1 MKKRSFELFCFLFAL
16 VLIPPSMAQTLYQ
29 EPTSGLG
36 FGASAAI
43 HGETLY
49 LSSAPVG
56 WPRGDEPA
64 TAIYM
69 YQKNTE
75 GTWEESGRLYASD
88 ATTGDNFGRS
98 IYVDDSL
105 LLVGAPGVGVVY
117 VFERDDKN
125 SWKETGKLAP
135 SSLDEGSEFGGANN
149 YAGYRSK
156 AIARAGERIAVAS
169 YSSTAQSGAIHIF
182 TKNGSTWVEETVL
195 HPSDPEGK
203 SEFGWSL
210 AASGNHIFAGA
221 WRSDEEQGFVHH
233 YTLDSDTEMWE
244 EREESIAPLTLA
256 SKSAF
261 GYAMVA
267 HENKLFVGSPGHNGL
282 GTIFIYELNPV
293 LSRWISSGQLSPSH
307 NQTYTWRG
315 FGGSIAVSNSGLI
328 EGGRRGG
335 PVHIF
340 DYDPSNQLWTAQHLL
355 SPHNEKNGMGYG
367 LGVAVGNN
375 VAVVG
380 SPRADFEEG
389 VATVYENTSG
399 TWEEKTILASKVQL
413 MTSVTGNKI
422 ECTEGLASL
431 FDCEKVDLLSFM
443 SIDDLAEARGV
454 KMTDLWGWTDPV
466 TEVEYVLQARTEGL
480 SFVDIRD
487 PYNPVYVGEILKT
500 DGSPGSAWRDVKVY
514 KDHAFIVADGA
525 AAHGMQVFDLTQL
538 RDVKPEAM
546 PVTFEPT
553 ALYTKLNSSHNIVI
567 NEETGFAYAIGN
579 RAGGETC
586 GGQLHMIN
594 IQDPKNPT
602 FAGCFFHKTPGGA
615 SSGGAH
621 DAQCVIYRGPDP
633 KYVNKE
639 ICFNSSSSSFIIADV
654 TDKENPELV
663 ARTTYPNLAYTH
675 QGWLSEDQKYFYMND
690 ELDEL
695 NGNVENTRTLI
706 WDLEELED
714 PVLVNE
720 YMLTTK
726 ASDHNLYVRGNFLYQ
741 SNYQAGLRILDIS
754 DPVNPVEVGHFDTTP
769 NAGDEAGFG
778 GSWSNY
784 PYFDSGVIAVSSR
797 GEGLFLVR
805 KQDVDI

>member
-1 MKKRSFELFCFLFAL
+1 MKRRPFAL
-16 VLIPPSMAQTLYQ
+16 LYGLLVFAFIPPAMAQTMYNDS
-29 EPTSGLG
+29 ESGLG
-36 FGASAAI
+36 FGASLAI
-43 HGETLY
+43 HGETIY
-49 LSSAPVG
+49 ISSAPVG
-56 WPRGDEPA
+56 WPRGAEPA
-64 TAIYM
+64 TAVYM
-69 YQKNTE
+69 YNRDNNGDWTE
-75 GTWEESGRLYASD
+75 TGRLNASD

-105 LLVGAPGVGVVY
+105 LIVGAPGIASVY
-117 VFERDDKN
+117 VFERDGN
-125 SWKETGKLAP
+125 GAWQETGKLMPA
-135 SSLDEGSEFGGANN
+135 SLAEGADFGGANN

-156 AIARAGERIAVAS
+156 AIARAGDRIAISS
-169 YSSTAQSGAIHIF
+169 YSSNALSGAIHVF
-182 TKNGSTWVEETVL
+182 KKSEGTWIEETVL
-195 HPSDPEGK
+195 HPENPEAK
-203 SEFGWSL
+203 TDFAWSL
-210 AASGNHIFAGA
+210 AATDNHIFAGA
-221 WRSDEEQGFVHH
+221 WRSDEEKGVVHH
-233 YTLDSDTEMWE
+233 YMLDPDTNTWQ
-244 EREESIAPLTLA
+244 ESPNPIAPSTLEA
-256 SKSAF
+256 RSAF
-261 GYAMVA
+261 GYSLATKDG
-267 HENKLFVGSPGHNGL
+267 KLYAGAPGHDGR
-282 GTIFIYELNPV
+282 GVIFIYEMNSL
-293 LSRWISSGQLSPSH
+293 LSRWMLSGQLTTSNPMRSR
-307 NQTYTWRG
+307 RG
-315 FGGSIAVSNSGLI
+315 FGGSIALSETGLI

-335 PVHIF
+335 PAHIF
-340 DYDPSNQLWTAQHLL
+340 DYDPSGNLWSAQHILTP
-355 SPHNEKNGMGYG
+355 SEDKARMGYG
-367 LGVAVGNN
+367 IGLAIGED

-389 VATVYENTSG
+389 VATVYEQENG
-399 TWEEKTILASKVQL
+399 TWEAKSILASDVKL

-422 ECTEGLASL
+422 ECDEGMANL

-443 SIDDLAEARGV
+443 SIADLSDARGV
-454 KMTDLWGWTDPV
+454 KMTDLWGWTDSV
-466 TEVEYVLQARTEGL
+466 TGAEYVLQARTEGL

-500 DGSPGSAWRDVKVY
+500 EGSPGSAWRDVKVY

-525 AAHGMQVFDLTQL
+525 AAHGMQVFDLTLL
-538 RDVKPEAM
+538 RDVKPEDM
-546 PVTFEPT
+546 PVTFQPT
-553 ALYTKLNSSHNIVI
+553 AFYDKLNSSHNIVI

-602 FAGCFFHKTPGGA
+602 FAGCFYHKTPGGA
-615 SSGGAH
+615 SSGSAH
-621 DAQCVIYRGPDP
+621 DAQCVTYRGPDT

-654 TDKENPELV
+654 TDKDNPELV

-675 QGWLSEDQKYFYMND
+675 QGWLTEDHKYFYMND

-714 PVLVNE
+714 PVLVSE
-720 YMLTTK
+720 FMLSTK
-726 ASDHNLYVRGNFLYQ
+726 TSDHNLYVRGNYLYQ

-754 DPVNPVEVGHFDTTP
+754 DPTNPVEVGHFDTTP

-784 PYFDSGVIAVSSR
+784 PYFDSGIIAVSSR